1 MREEALGGEVRHRSD
16 STSYHYDF
24 QEDYSASHEHDESG
38 GGIDLKHIG
47 FLLLRR
53 SWIILLCLLLG
64 GIPIVAWVLRQPVL
78 YRSTGIIMV
87 ESKEEKI
94 LKTET
99 FSQESLNSLDY
110 LNTVVRALTSRAL
123 LNAVVQENKLGK
135 IKALNPSGDLTD
147 ERIAALIASKMEVH
161 LRKGTRLIEVSVTDQ
176 DPAVARQLVNAVI
189 SGFMKDVYR
198 QRSAVTH
205 SAADFLADEAGKLR
219 SKLLDSEHKL
229 QRYKE
234 EHDAVSLQQNQNII
248 VDKLHQLNSSV
259 TTAED
264 KRLRI
269 EADLEQFRRTDPNDT
284 PDLLKIPSVASLPQ
298 VASISQ
304 QITLTSTELD
314 ALKERYLP
322 QHPKYIT
329 LQNRLRSLQEAQAR
343 LVTAAGVDLTKHLEA
358 ARDTERKLVQLLK
371 EQENKSL
378 QLDKLSIEY
387 NAMKREVESDS
398 ALYNSVVSRMKEA
411 GVSAENEKIPY
422 RIAEDPL
429 PGVPAPS
436 SSGLIIGGTILFLAV
451 LSTLGIIL
459 HDLLGSGIRSVD
471 QAERLFRLPVVGC
484 IPEFKDTPLN
494 RGGAGVVESPSSIFA
509 ESFRT
514 LRANVILND
523 RDKSLRGFSLITSAV
538 PEEGKSTM
546 ALNIAA
552 SFAMVGEKTLLI
564 DADLRRPCVHKLLGM
579 PGGRLG
585 LSDILSKSC
594 SESEAI
600 QESGIANLSVLT
612 AGNPTKNPAELFS
625 GAGLAEMFDELK
637 KSFAHIVIDSAPV
650 NAVGDSLMLA
660 QHADRVLVVIRSV
673 KTPSKVIRRAIHLLK
688 RSTPN
693 ITGIILNRLHA
704 SGAGYYYYS
713 YGGKYSKDSVYGQ
726 GSALRS

>member
-1 MREEALGGEVRHRSD
+1 MPDGGRNEGRHRSD
-16 STSYHYDF
+16 SPPYHYDF
-24 QEDYSASHEHDESG
+24 QEGYPTDHDLDENAAG
-38 GGIDLKHIG
+38 VDLKHIG
-47 FLLLRR
+47 YLLVRR

-64 GIPIVAWVLRQPVL
+64 GIPVIAWVLRQPVV

-94 LKTET
+94 LKTEAV
-99 FSQESLNSLDY
+99 SQESLNAMDY

-123 LNAVVQENKLGK
+123 LTPVVQENKLGK
-135 IKALNPSGDLTD
+135 IKSLNPTGELSDA
-147 ERIAALIASKMEVH
+147 RIASLIASEMEVH

-189 SGFMKDVYR
+189 AGFMKDVYR
-198 QRSAVTH
+198 QRSSVAH
-205 SAADFLADEAGKLR
+205 SAADFLADEAQKLR
-219 SKLLDSEHKL
+219 TKLLESEHKL

-248 VDKLHQLNSSV
+248 VDKLHQLNTSV

-269 EADLEQFRRTDPNDT
+269 EADLEQFRRTAPEDT
-284 PDLLKIPSVASLPQ
+284 SDLLKIPSVASLPQ

-304 QITLTSTELD
+304 QITLTATELD

-322 QHPKYIT
+322 QHPKFIA

-343 LVTAAGVDLTKHLEA
+343 IVTAAGLDLAKHLEA
-358 ARDTERKLVQLLK
+358 ARETERKLIQLLK
-371 EQENKSL
+371 EQEEKSL

-387 NAMKREVESDS
+387 NSMKREVESDS

-422 RIAEDPL
+422 RIVEDPL

-436 SSGLIIGGTILFLAV
+436 SSGLIIGGTLLFLAG
-451 LSTLGIIL
+451 LSALGIIL
-459 HDLLGSGIRSVD
+459 HDLMGSGIRSVD
-471 QAERLFRLPVVGC
+471 QSERLFRLPVVGC
-484 IPEFKDTPLN
+484 IPEFKDTPLKR
-494 RGGAGVVESPSSIFA
+494 RGVGVVESPSSIFA

-523 RDKSLRGFSLITSAV
+523 RDKSLRGLSLITSAL

-564 DADLRRPCVHKLLGM
+564 DADLRRPSVHKLLGM
-579 PGGRLG
+579 PIGRLG
-585 LSDILSKSC
+585 LSDLLSKSC
-594 SESEAI
+594 SEREAI
-600 QESGIANLSVLT
+600 QESGIANLSVMT
-612 AGNPTKNPAELFS
+612 AGNTTKNPAELFS
-625 GAGLAEMFDELK
+625 AAGVADVFDELK
-637 KSFAHIVIDSAPV
+637 KSFAHIVVDSAPV
-650 NAVGDSLMLA
+650 NAVGDSLMMA

-726 GSALRS
+726 GSAHRS